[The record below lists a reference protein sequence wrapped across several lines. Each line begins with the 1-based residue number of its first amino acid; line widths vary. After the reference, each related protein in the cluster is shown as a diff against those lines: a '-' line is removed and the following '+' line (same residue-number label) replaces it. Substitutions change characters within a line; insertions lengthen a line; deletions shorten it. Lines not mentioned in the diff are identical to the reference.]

1 MESGINT
8 YLYVKHIAEDTGVEI
23 NETENCDHYKERK
36 INAKKYLNI
45 YENIFLSIN

>member
-8 YLYVKHIAEDTGVEI
+8 YLYVKHIAG
-23 NETENCDHYKERK
+23 DHYKERK
-36 INAKKYLNI
+36 IDAKKYLNI